1 MQQNLSIK
9 VALAA
14 IDKMTQPLTAARKA
28 SQGLAGAVKSTH
40 DQIKTL
46 QLQAKKF
53 DATSA
58 SVKKFDEQ
66 LKTATD
72 QIRKLRQESGKTS
85 ERTEEQKAAIAT
97 LGSQIGKL
105 TRKRDKEISQLNLL
119 RGSMYKLGVSMR
131 EGESATDAI
140 TTRTE
145 RYTNQLSRQE
155 QQLKRVTA
163 AQTNYD
169 KARAMQKRLAS
180 VGLKAS
186 AAGGALLWGTMRS
199 LRPGMEFD
207 KAYSQTLAD
216 AQLDRNS
223 EQGQALRAQAKM
235 LARTTH
241 FSAVQAAQGQDQL
254 ISGGMT
260 PQNAQKAMPG
270 MINLALAAHT
280 ELGAA
285 ASAGSN
291 VLDHFQLQASQMGHV
306 SDVLVGT
313 FTHSKTSLESLD
325 ETLEY
330 VGTVANNA
338 GIGLETTAAAAA
350 MLAKNGLKGS
360 IAGTGLKETL
370 TGLYAPSTEGA
381 KALNALHISTV
392 TAKGGTRAFAD
403 VLQDLWKKT
412 RKFDQGSQLNIF
424 KSLFGEQGMQAGQV
438 LARAAAEGNLQAF
451 NDYLLKL
458 KGVASQTS
466 RTMTD
471 NFDGDMQM
479 LHSAWDGLWT
489 EMEERADSPL
499 RGIVQKLTRVIQS
512 MTQWAQA
519 HPQLTGA
526 IIDTAL
532 ALGALLL
539 VGGTVI
545 TLFAVMLGPL
555 AALRLSMSLLAGSE
569 GVGLLSGAMSTLAEV
584 AGVVFGPI
592 IALITGLT
600 WPIWAVVAALAAL
613 AAAAVIIIRNW
624 EPIKTFFSE
633 LFAGMLEKMQ
643 PVIDSLKTEW
653 RDIGALFSWLWGK
666 VTSFLSPVHKSQQSL
681 ERCANAGHKF
691 GQVLGA
697 AINKVLT
704 PIKWLNKEFDRLLHK
719 AGIVTA
725 EPKAPQVA
733 VWDPV
738 AKKMVMHPWDW
749 SPPGSSDGAQ
759 LKLPNPTGASGNEPS
774 FGNVK
779 WTPPGKSKT
788 GGSGTPV
795 NNSINRLGDIVFK
808 KLPAWV
814 PLSNGFAQPKLLAG
828 AGVSGSALTSSHAK
842 TAPAIGTNVS
852 GDVNLH
858 IHIPG
863 AEHMDRQQLVAEI
876 GRQLTEALKK
886 LNRQKLASLKDR
898 E

>member
-1 MQQNLSIK
+1 
-9 VALAA
+9 
-14 IDKMTQPLTAARKA
+14 
-28 SQGLAGAVKSTH
+28 
-40 DQIKTL
+40 
-46 QLQAKKF
+46 
-53 DATSA
+53 
-58 SVKKFDEQ
+58 
-66 LKTATD
+66 
-72 QIRKLRQESGKTS
+72 
-85 ERTEEQKAAIAT
+85 
-97 LGSQIGKL
+97 
-105 TRKRDKEISQLNLL
+105 
-119 RGSMYKLGVSMR
+119 MR

-145 RYTNQLSRQE
+145 RYTSQLSRQE

-180 VGLKAS
+180 AGLKAS
-186 AAGGALLWGTMRS
+186 AAGGGLLWGTMRS

-285 ASAGSN
+285 ADVGSN
-291 VLDHFQLQASQMGHV
+291 MLDHFQLQASQMEHV

-313 FTHSKTSLESLD
+313 FTHSKTSLESLN
-325 ETLEY
+325 ETMEY

-350 MLAKNGLKGS
+350 MLAKNGLTGS
-360 IAGTGLKETL
+360 IAGTGLKEAL
-370 TGLYAPSTEGA
+370 SGLYSPSKTGKEALESLRIKTVSATGA
-381 KALNALHISTV
+381 VRPL
-392 TAKGGTRAFAD
+392 AD
-403 VLQDLWKKT
+403 VLKELWNRT
-412 RKFDQGSQLNIF
+412 RKFDQGSQFDIF
-424 KSLFGEQGMQAGQV
+424 KGLFGEQGMQAGQV
-438 LARAAAEGNLQAF
+438 LARAAAEGNLQTF

-458 KGVASQTS
+458 KGVAAQTS

-499 RGIVQKLTRVIQS
+499 RGIVQKLTQVIQS

-532 ALGALLL
+532 AVSTLLL
-539 VGGTVI
+539 VGGTLI
-545 TLFAVMLGPL
+545 TTLAGILGSMFALKLTV
-555 AALRLSMSLLAGSE
+555 RLLAGSGGFGLLTSAVTTFGE
-569 GVGLLSGAMSTLAEV
+569 VFSSVIRLASIEIVGLATLIDWPVALLVLAIGAI
-584 AGVVFGPI
+584 G
-592 IALITGLT
+592 
-600 WPIWAVVAALAAL
+600 AAFLYW
-613 AAAAVIIIRNW
+613 W
-624 EPIKTFFSE
+624 EPIRKWFSHLIEKLENTAKTGSWFKSQMAQFALDIINAFKPLADFFD
-633 LFAGMLEKMQ
+633 LIDQK
-643 PVIDSLKTEW
+643 IDSIIQRSKGFLQRHGLMASDNPVFSPDKMDIPPNMSFPPIPGTDSSSSKTGE
-653 RDIGALFSWLWGK
+653 S
-666 VTSFLSPVHKSQQSL
+666 
-681 ERCANAGHKF
+681 
-691 GQVLGA
+691 
-697 AINKVLT
+697 
-704 PIKWLNKEFDRLLHK
+704 
-719 AGIVTA
+719 
-725 EPKAPQVA
+725 
-733 VWDPV
+733 
-738 AKKMVMHPWDW
+738 
-749 SPPGSSDGAQ
+749 
-759 LKLPNPTGASGNEPS
+759 S
-774 FGNVK
+774 FGSVK
-779 WTPPGKSKT
+779 WTPPGKSKA
-788 GGSGTPV
+788 GRSGTAA

-808 KLPAWV
+808 KLPSWV
-814 PLSNGFAQPKLLAG
+814 PLSNGFVQPKLLAG
-828 AGVSGSALTSSHAK
+828 TGVSGSALTASHAQ

>member
-1 MQQNLSIK
+1 
-9 VALAA
+9 
-14 IDKMTQPLTAARKA
+14 
-28 SQGLAGAVKSTH
+28 
-40 DQIKTL
+40 
-46 QLQAKKF
+46 
-53 DATSA
+53 
-58 SVKKFDEQ
+58 
-66 LKTATD
+66 
-72 QIRKLRQESGKTS
+72 
-85 ERTEEQKAAIAT
+85 
-97 LGSQIGKL
+97 
-105 TRKRDKEISQLNLL
+105 
-119 RGSMYKLGVSMR
+119 MYKLGVSMR

-145 RYTNQLSRQE
+145 RYTSQLSRQE

-169 KARAMQKRLAS
+169 KAMAMQKRLAS

-381 KALNALHISTV
+381 KALNTLHISTV

-412 RKFDQGSQLNIF
+412 RNFDQGSQLNIF
-424 KSLFGEQGMQAGQV
+424 KTLFGEQGMQAGQV

-532 ALGALLL
+532 AVSTLLL
-539 VGGTVI
+539 VGGTLI
-545 TLFAVMLGPL
+545 TTVAGILGSIF
-555 AALRLSMSLLAGSE
+555 ALRLAVRLLAGSGGFGLLTSAVTTFGE
-569 GVGLLSGAMSTLAEV
+569 VFSSVIRLASIELVGLATLIDWPVALLVLAIGAI
-584 AGVVFGPI
+584 G
-592 IALITGLT
+592 
-600 WPIWAVVAALAAL
+600 AAFLFW
-613 AAAAVIIIRNW
+613 W
-624 EPIKTFFSE
+624 EPIRKWFSHLIEKLESTAKTGSWFKSKMAQFALDIINAFKPLADFFD
-633 LFAGMLEKMQ
+633 LIDQK
-643 PVIDSLKTEW
+643 IDSIIQRTKGFLQRHGLMASDNPVFSPDKMHIPPDMSFPPIPGADAGSPKTGE
-653 RDIGALFSWLWGK
+653 S
-666 VTSFLSPVHKSQQSL
+666 
-681 ERCANAGHKF
+681 
-691 GQVLGA
+691 
-697 AINKVLT
+697 
-704 PIKWLNKEFDRLLHK
+704 
-719 AGIVTA
+719 
-725 EPKAPQVA
+725 
-733 VWDPV
+733 
-738 AKKMVMHPWDW
+738 
-749 SPPGSSDGAQ
+749 
-759 LKLPNPTGASGNEPS
+759 S

-814 PLSNGFAQPKLLAG
+814 PLSNGFVQPKLLAG
-828 AGVSGSALTSSHAK
+828 AGVSGSALTSSHAQ

>member
-28 SQGLAGAVKSTH
+28 SQGLAGAVKSTQ

-46 QLQAKKF
+46 QSQAKKF

-131 EGESATDAI
+131 EGGSATDAI

-145 RYTNQLSRQE
+145 RYTSQLSRQE

-186 AAGGALLWGTMRS
+186 AAGGGLLWGTMRS

-392 TAKGGTRAFAD
+392 TAKGGTRALAD

-412 RKFDQGSQLNIF
+412 RNFDQGSQLNIF
-424 KSLFGEQGMQAGQV
+424 KTLFGEQGMQAGQV

-499 RGIVQKLTRVIQS
+499 RSIVQKLTRVIQS

-532 ALGALLL
+532 AVSTLLL
-539 VGGTVI
+539 VGGTLI
-545 TLFAVMLGPL
+545 TTLAGILGPIF
-555 AALRLSMSLLAGSE
+555 ALRLAVRLLAGSGGFGLLTSAVTTFGE
-569 GVGLLSGAMSTLAEV
+569 VFSSVIRLASIELVGLATLIDWPVALLVLAIGAI
-584 AGVVFGPI
+584 G
-592 IALITGLT
+592 
-600 WPIWAVVAALAAL
+600 AAFLFW
-613 AAAAVIIIRNW
+613 W
-624 EPIKTFFSE
+624 EPIRKWFSHLIEKLENTAKTGSWFKSKMAQFALDIINAFKPLADFFD
-633 LFAGMLEKMQ
+633 LIDQK
-643 PVIDSLKTEW
+643 IDSIIQRTKGFLQRHGLMASDNPVFSPDKMHIPPDMSFPPIPGADAGSPKTGE
-653 RDIGALFSWLWGK
+653 S
-666 VTSFLSPVHKSQQSL
+666 
-681 ERCANAGHKF
+681 
-691 GQVLGA
+691 
-697 AINKVLT
+697 
-704 PIKWLNKEFDRLLHK
+704 
-719 AGIVTA
+719 
-725 EPKAPQVA
+725 
-733 VWDPV
+733 
-738 AKKMVMHPWDW
+738 
-749 SPPGSSDGAQ
+749 
-759 LKLPNPTGASGNEPS
+759 S
-774 FGNVK
+774 FGSVK

-808 KLPAWV
+808 QLPAWV

-828 AGVSGSALTSSHAK
+828 AGVSGSALTSSHAQ